1 LNSVCITRLA
11 TPTVRVLAKQ
21 SSGYAHAITPA
32 AVLKI
37 KGMETQASN
46 PIMCAIKR
54 FSDNPMKL
62 QQELGKMVEKGSQKV
77 CKYLVNIIEAYD
89 KGTATH
95 AKGVATTATRFAAE
109 LGLSAKKIKR
119 LEQAALLHDIGKI
132 FTPIE
137 ILRKNGK
144 LTNIERKIIERHA
157 PQGEQFL
164 HQLGLT
170 RANSSFSEVSRLA
183 GSHHSP
189 IDTTN
194 FSGQEKLMEEIL
206 KLSDVFNALRSKRT
220 YKEAL
225 SLGDTIKLLQQEQ
238 QSKGLCRPETYNKFV
253 NFVIGAY
260 SN

>member
-1 LNSVCITRLA
+1 LNSVCISRLA
-11 TPTVRVLAKQ
+11 APTARVLTSRTSA
-21 SSGYAHAITPA
+21 YAHNFTPA

-37 KGMETQASN
+37 KGIETQAKN
-46 PIMCAIKR
+46 PIMRAIKR

-62 QQELGKMVEKGSQKV
+62 QEELCAMVKKGSEKV
-77 CKYLVNIIEAYD
+77 CGHLVNILEAYD
-89 KGTATH
+89 KDTAKH
-95 AKGVATTATRFAAE
+95 AKGVASLATGFATQ

-132 FTPIE
+132 FTPVE

-144 LTNIERKIIERHA
+144 LTNIERKIMERHA
-157 PQGEQFL
+157 PQGEQLL

-170 RANSSFSEVSRLA
+170 NANSSFKEVSRLA

-189 IDTTN
+189 IDTAE
-194 FSGQEKLMEEIL
+194 FAGQEKLMEEIL
-206 KLSDVFNALRSKRT
+206 KLSDVFNALKSKRA

-225 SLGDTIKLLQQEQ
+225 SLGETIKLLQQEQ
-238 QSKGLCRPETYNKFV
+238 QSKSLCRPETYNKFV

-260 SN
+260 GN